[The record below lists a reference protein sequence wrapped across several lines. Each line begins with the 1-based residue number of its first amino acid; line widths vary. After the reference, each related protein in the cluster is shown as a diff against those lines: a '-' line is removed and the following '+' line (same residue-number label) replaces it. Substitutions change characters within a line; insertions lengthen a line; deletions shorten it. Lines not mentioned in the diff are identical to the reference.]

1 MSTRR
6 DGPNPRLA
14 IAAVLLVVLIFFS
27 RSIFSLMIDL
37 AWWRELGQ
45 VSTWLRMAVYRYLP
59 GIVAWII
66 AFIPLWIVHARAVK
80 FAGTGLGAHRIYAL
94 LSTLALLILS
104 LIVSTATVDGWTIA
118 RFVGGSGI
126 ESTWHDPVFG
136 RGLSFYFFELPFYAM
151 LIHFIA
157 GCAFL
162 AALIYYVT
170 ARGWQIATRF
180 SALGAPSEIDLRD
193 LRMLGKVDTVLFR
206 VLIVILLV
214 SMAAEFWLG
223 RYRMLTS
230 DHGNLMA
237 GIDYLQQTLG
247 LPLQAAKAVA
257 ALLAA
262 VLVLAGRRLLAAA
275 CAVVLIVDIALPPI
289 VGSLHV
295 RPNELSLERP
305 YLERHIEAT
314 RAAYALDRRATTV
327 DFPAT
332 KDSRIDFVR
341 NKPLLDNVRLWDWS
355 AFHDTL
361 SQSQPLRPYTY
372 ADTDVDRYLIDGKLR
387 QVLLSPREIDL
398 NQLGD
403 ARHRW
408 INHALTFTH
417 GYGLVLAEANRITT
431 TGLPELLI
439 KSAPIEVLTPS
450 LKIGRAEIYYG
461 ETLHDPVFVHTSQ
474 PEFNYPASGGS
485 GEVNTTYSGT
495 GGFPISSFGMRFM
508 AAFSEWEWNILLT
521 NSLTADSRMMI
532 RRRLS
537 DRLKELA
544 GFISWDKDAYL
555 VISDSGALT
564 WMVDGY
570 LTSDAHPY
578 SRPVSVEG
586 MGSFNYIRNSVKATI
601 DAYNG
606 TVNLYVF
613 DPTDPLINAFSK
625 LFPDLFKPASAMPA
639 DLRKHTRAPEVL
651 FSVQAEIYRTY
662 HMREPEL
669 YYNRAD
675 LWDIATKG
683 GGATDKPATVTPTYL
698 LATLPGA
705 TEPEFL
711 LTLPF
716 TPRNKQNLIGIMVAR
731 CDAEHLGEL
740 VFLELPK
747 QEVIQGPLQ
756 IEALINQDQTISK
769 DLTLWNQQGSQVLR
783 SQILTLPIDNTILY
797 VAPIYLQA
805 AQARM
810 PQLKKV
816 ALAVGTT
823 LVYADTYDQ
832 ALADLDA
839 ALKGQPVSTAR
850 STETPSTT
858 TAVPATSTPP
868 PVGSDARV
876 ESIRSHFKRYRDL
889 MAQGKW
895 SEAGK
900 ELEAVE
906 ALLKK

>member
-1 MSTRR
+1 MADRH
-6 DGPNPRLA
+6 A
-14 IAAVLLVVLIFFS
+14 LL
-27 RSIFSLMIDL
+27 
-37 AWWRELGQ
+37 
-45 VSTWLRMAVYRYLP
+45 
-59 GIVAWII
+59 
-66 AFIPLWIVHARAVK
+66 HAR
-80 FAGTGLGAHRIYAL
+80 
-94 LSTLALLILS
+94 
-104 LIVSTATVDGWTIA
+104 
-118 RFVGGSGI
+118 
-126 ESTWHDPVFG
+126 
-136 RGLSFYFFELPFYAM
+136 
-151 LIHFIA
+151 
-157 GCAFL
+157 
-162 AALIYYVT
+162 
-170 ARGWQIATRF
+170 
-180 SALGAPSEIDLRD
+180 
-193 LRMLGKVDTVLFR
+193 R
-206 VLIVILLV
+206 VLIVIVLV
-214 SMAAEFWLG
+214 AVAAEFWLG

-247 LPLQAAKAVA
+247 LPLQAAEAGA

-262 VLVLAGRRLLAAA
+262 VFVLAGRRLFAVA
-275 CAVVLIVDIALPPI
+275 CALILIVDAVVPPL

-295 RPNELSLERP
+295 RPNELALEKP
-305 YLERHIEAT
+305 YLERHLEAT
-314 RAAYALDRRATTV
+314 RAAYALDHRATTV
-327 DFPAT
+327 KFPVS

-341 NKPLLDNVRLWDWS
+341 NKPLLDNVRLWDWA

-361 SQSQPLRPYTY
+361 SQTQPLRPYTY
-372 ADTDVDRYLIDGKLR
+372 ADTDVDRYRIDGKLR

-398 NQLGD
+398 NLLGE

-417 GYGLVLAEANRITT
+417 GYGLVLAESNRITA
-431 TGLPELLI
+431 TGLPELLV
-439 KSAPIEVLTPS
+439 KNAPIEVLTPS
-450 LKIGRAEIYYG
+450 LKIGRPEIYFG

-485 GEVNTTYSGT
+485 GEINTTYEGT
-495 GGFPISSFGMRFM
+495 GGFPIASLGMRFM
-508 AAFSEWEWNILLT
+508 AAFSEWDWNILLT
-521 NSLTADSRMMI
+521 NSLTSESRMMI
-532 RRRLS
+532 RRRLT
-537 DRLKELA
+537 DRLTELA

-586 MGSFNYIRNSVKATI
+586 IGTFNYIRNSVKATI

-606 TVNLYVF
+606 TVHLYIF
-613 DPTDPLINAFSK
+613 DPSDPLVNAFAK
-625 LFPDLFKPASAMPA
+625 LFPDLFLPASAMPA
-639 DLRKHTRAPEVL
+639 DLRAHTRAPEVL

-675 LWDIATKG
+675 LWDVATKSTAQSG
-683 GGATDKPATVTPTYL
+683 QPSTATVTPTYL
-698 LATLPGA
+698 LATLPGG

-716 TPRNKQNLIGIMVAR
+716 TPRNKQNLIGLMVAR

-816 ALAVGTT
+816 ALAVGNT
-823 LVYADTYDQ
+823 LVYADTYEQ

-839 ALKGQPVSTAR
+839 ALKGRPVSTAR
-850 STETPSTT
+850 STETTATNAAPAPS
-858 TAVPATSTPP
+858 AAPPA
-868 PVGSDARV
+868 GSDARLD
-876 ESIRSHFKRYRDL
+876 SIRSHFKRYRDL
-889 MAQGKW
+889 MGQGKW

-900 ELEAVE
+900 ELEAVD